1 MINFIGRKGSP
12 IVEKSYEV
20 DENNPPKVK
29 GTNLNQRP
37 PSEPNPIIQS
47 KVQVSNT
54 GRMLQS
60 PNLSEIDTKTW
71 DITQSVPT
79 NTQPP
84 PRPISTTERAPK
96 SLLSNTMDTA
106 RLKERLRP
114 LSHQN
119 SPTSMTSQPPRIPP
133 KTAIGATRPKI
144 VQNEGIGILG
154 GAATYH
160 KRSVT
165 EGNLGF
171 GGLGDNIN
179 IPLVL
184 GQSSSLLQL
193 PTTSQLS
200 TFDKG
205 HANPFTFK
213 YRRILKNMKK
223 SDDFYISAMQQE
235 MFSAIKTPESPP
247 INIKLT
253 GEPTNTNPI
262 KNNPK
267 PQNTATA
274 ENIYIQRNS
283 KYHTHTLSYPS
294 LSSIEVGGGQG
305 GDNQGERGINISLKE
320 GVEGGNMNMDMN
332 MGHRKC
338 VSMRG
343 VGEGK
348 LQHLKLY
355 SIRSGNGHLLSECSE
370 VLGGEK
376 GRGNVMTSEGKRQKG
391 RLLRSTK
398 YNMFRM
404 ISYPKYSL
412 NTNNLI

>member
-1 MINFIGRKGSP
+1 MG
-12 IVEKSYEV
+12 Y
-20 DENNPPKVK
+20 NP
-29 GTNLNQRP
+29 N
-37 PSEPNPIIQS
+37 
-47 KVQVSNT
+47 
-54 GRMLQS
+54 
-60 PNLSEIDTKTW
+60 
-71 DITQSVPT
+71 VPT

-114 LSHQN
+114 LSLQL
-119 SPTSMTSQPPRIPP
+119 SPTSMISQPP

-200 TFDKG
+200 IFDKG

-213 YRRILKNMKK
+213 YRRMLKKMKK
-223 SDDFYISAMQQE
+223 SDDFYIRAMQQE
-235 MFSAIKTPESPP
+235 MFSATKIPIIPITPESPP

-253 GEPTNTNPI
+253 GEPTSTNPT
-262 KNNPK
+262 KNTPK
-267 PQNTATA
+267 PQ
-274 ENIYIQRNS
+274 
-283 KYHTHTLSYPS
+283 
-294 LSSIEVGGGQG
+294 
-305 GDNQGERGINISLKE
+305 
-320 GVEGGNMNMDMN
+320 
-332 MGHRKC
+332 
-338 VSMRG
+338 
-343 VGEGK
+343 
-348 LQHLKLY
+348 
-355 SIRSGNGHLLSECSE
+355 
-370 VLGGEK
+370 
-376 GRGNVMTSEGKRQKG
+376 
-391 RLLRSTK
+391 
-398 YNMFRM
+398 
-404 ISYPKYSL
+404 
-412 NTNNLI
+412 